1 MKKQFANGVS
11 ESTLTTGTGNIT
23 LTQRTGYVR
32 FGDRFSSGDR
42 VRYSVKDGN
51 NREFGYGTYNGGNVL
66 ARTTIIGTL
75 DAGTWTAGG
84 SPLNLSGA
92 AIVYTD
98 VEENFLVG
106 LVRLEPV
113 ILSASSVVNVS
124 EGFCYYLTGN
134 NCELTLPTTAQA
146 GDIIGVRAAGAT
158 NGTLHVNGHKVNNT
172 VGDVSLDVPNFAF
185 TLEYVNA
192 SYGWKIAA

>member
-11 ESTLTTGTGNIT
+11 ETTATTGTGNVS
-23 LTQRTGYVR
+23 LTQRTGFVR
-32 FGDRFSSGDR
+32 FNDRFSSGDR
-42 VRYSVKDGN
+42 VRYAIKDGN
-51 NREFGYGTYNGGNVL
+51 NREFGYGTYNGSDVL

-75 DAGTWTAGG
+75 NAGTYTAGG
-84 SPLNLSGA
+84 SALNLSGS

-106 LVRLEPV
+106 LVRMEPV
-113 ILSASSVVNVS
+113 VLSASSVVTAS
-124 EGFCYYLTGN
+124 EGFCYYLTGD

-146 GDIIGVRAAGAT
+146 GDLIGVRAAGAT
-158 NGTLHVNGHKVNNT
+158 NGTIHVNGHKVNAT

-192 SYGWKIAA
+192 TFGWKIAA